1 MKKERNLPQE
11 VTKSPFISKIP
22 SLQQE
27 ASSKTTQTNVLL
39 TPSVKSVQDICTIN
53 RELQVALMSASKE
66 EWAGGPGDFP
76 CSKTQAWF
84 AMNMRV
90 LISESTTG

>member
-1 MKKERNLPQE
+1 
-11 VTKSPFISKIP
+11 
-22 SLQQE
+22 
-27 ASSKTTQTNVLL
+27 
-39 TPSVKSVQDICTIN
+39 
-53 RELQVALMSASKE
+53 MSASKE